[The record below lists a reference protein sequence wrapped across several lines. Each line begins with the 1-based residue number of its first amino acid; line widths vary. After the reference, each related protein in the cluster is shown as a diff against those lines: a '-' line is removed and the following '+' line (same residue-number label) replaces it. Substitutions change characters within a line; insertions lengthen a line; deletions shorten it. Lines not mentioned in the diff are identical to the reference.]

1 MQASTPASIGDHFS
15 DAIPTEVNGDGV
27 LDLGR
32 VRFSESE
39 SGFGLDSVNP
49 SIQRANPNP
58 DSRIQRIQ
66 FWRGFASETGSA

>member
-1 MQASTPASIGDHFS
+1 MQAPTPGCISDHFS

-27 LDLGR
+27 LDLGH

-49 SIQRANPNP
+49 SIQCTNPNP

-66 FWRGFASETGSA
+66 F